1 MKYLVVIC
9 MLICSATAALAQGST
24 DQQLANLYYN
34 NGEYEKALEYF
45 EKLISKQSTKFDLL
59 RYAECLEKTNNLKEA
74 EKILKRG
81 RAQFTADLEFPIL
94 LGEFYER
101 TDRVDQAEK
110 LYNELIKEAASNGYE
125 VVELYD
131 IFRKRGKTETALKTL
146 EAGRKELKKS
156 YPLQLQFAEIY
167 GIMGKTD
174 DMIEE
179 YFSLLDEYPNY
190 RSSVEASLSKQIDFA
205 TDQTGIYARMK
216 EKLLQRIQ
224 KRPNETIYAEMLIW
238 LFVQKKEFKSAL
250 VQAQALDKREKG
262 QGDRVL
268 ELAETCVE
276 NGDYATARSAYNY
289 VIGLDNTNP
298 NFFRAYSS
306 LLNVRFREITY
317 EKNYT
322 QSDIDAAV
330 GEYRAALKVIGWN
343 RNAVRVA
350 RELAIIQ
357 AYYGNNAASSVQ
369 ILDSCLVLPGLTDM
383 QKAEIKMSLADVLVL
398 QDDIW
403 QASLYYMQVDKDFK
417 YEPIGHEAKFKN
429 ARVFYYDGDFK
440 FAQSQLDV
448 LKQSTSKLI
457 ANDAMKLSILITD
470 NLGLDSNYTAMNL
483 FAHADL
489 LLEQH
494 QYPAAFHLYDT
505 ILQAFPYHGLA
516 DEILLRKAQ
525 AMQQQGKW
533 TEAAQYLEKI
543 VTEHGE
549 DILADDAVFQL
560 GELYEKHLNDKEKA
574 AGYYKKILFD
584 FKGSLLT
591 VEARKRFR
599 ALRGDAAVEEDI

>member
-1 MKYLVVIC
+1 M
-9 MLICSATAALAQGST
+9 
-24 DQQLANLYYN
+24 
-34 NGEYEKALEYF
+34 
-45 EKLISKQSTKFDLL
+45 
-59 RYAECLEKTNNLKEA
+59 
-74 EKILKRG
+74 G
-81 RAQFTADLEFPIL
+81 RNDEM
-94 LGEFYER
+94 
-101 TDRVDQAEK
+101 V
-110 LYNELIKEAASNGYE
+110 
-125 VVELYD
+125 
-131 IFRKRGKTETALKTL
+131 
-146 EAGRKELKKS
+146 
-156 YPLQLQFAEIY
+156 
-167 GIMGKTD
+167 
-174 DMIEE
+174 EE

-190 RSSVEASLSKQIDFA
+190 RSNIEASLSKQIDFVN
-205 TDQTGIYARMK
+205 DETGIYAKLK

-224 KRPNETIYAEMLIW
+224 KKPGETIYAEMLIW
-238 LFVQKKEFKSAL
+238 LFIQKKEFKSAL

-262 QGDRVL
+262 QGNRVM
-268 ELAETCVE
+268 ELAETCVQ

-289 VIGLDNTNP
+289 VISLGEAEP
-298 NFFRAYSS
+298 NYYRAYSS
-306 LLNVRFREITY
+306 LLNVRFREITF
-317 EKNYT
+317 EKHFT
-322 QSDIDAAV
+322 EADIADAV
-330 GEYRAALKVIGWN
+330 KEYRSALNVIGWN
-343 RNAVRVA
+343 RNAIRVA

-357 AYYGNNAASSVQ
+357 AYYGNNAASSAE
-369 ILDSCLVLPGLTDM
+369 ILDSCLAMPGLTDM
-383 QKAEIKMSLADVLVL
+383 QRAEIKMSLADVLVL

-429 ARVFYYDGDFK
+429 ARIFYYDGDFV

-483 FAHADL
+483 FAKADL

-505 ILQAFPYHGLA
+505 ILLAFPYHGLA
-516 DEILLRKAQ
+516 DEIYLRKAQ

-533 TEAAQYLEKI
+533 EEAVQFLEKI
-543 VTEHGE
+543 VSDHGD

-560 GELYEKHLNDKEKA
+560 GEIYEKHLKNPEKA
-574 AGYYKKILFD
+574 AEYYKKILFD

-599 ALRGDAAVEEDI
+599 ALRGDAAVEDDI

>member
-1 MKYLVVIC
+1 MRYLLFVC
-9 MLICSATAALAQGST
+9 LMICSASAFAQST

-34 NGEYEKALEYF
+34 NGEYEKALGYF
-45 EKLISKQSTKFDLL
+45 EKLVNKQSTKFDLL
-59 RYAECLEKTNNLKEA
+59 RYAECLEKTGNIKEA
-74 EKILKRG
+74 EKVLKRG
-81 RAQFTADLEFPIL
+81 RSQFSADPEFPIL
-94 LGEFYER
+94 IAEFYER
-101 TDRVDQAEK
+101 TGRADQAEK
-110 LYNELIKEAASNGYE
+110 LYNELIKEASVSGYE
-125 VVELYD
+125 VVGLYD
-131 IFRKRGKTETALKTL
+131 LFRKRNKTDLALTTL
-146 EAGRKELKKS
+146 EAGRKELKKN

-167 GIMGKTD
+167 GILGRTD

-190 RSSVEASLSKQIDFA
+190 RNSVEESLSKQIDFVN
-205 TDQTGIYARMK
+205 DQTGIYTKLK

-224 KRPNETIYAEMLIW
+224 KRPGETIYAEMLIW
-238 LFVQKKEFKSAL
+238 LFIQKKEFKSAL

-262 QGDRVL
+262 QGNRVM
-268 ELAETCVE
+268 ELAETCVQ

-289 VIGLDNTNP
+289 VIALGETEP
-298 NFFRAYSS
+298 HYYRAYSS
-306 LLNVRFREITY
+306 LLNVRFREITF
-317 EKNYT
+317 EKRYT
-322 QSDIDAAV
+322 ESDIAEAV
-330 GEYRAALKVIGWN
+330 KEYRAALKVIGWN
-343 RNAVRVA
+343 RNAIRVA

-357 AYYGNNAASSVQ
+357 AYYGNNAASSVE
-369 ILDSCLVLPGLTDM
+369 ILDSCLAMPGLTDM
-383 QKAEIKMSLADVLVL
+383 QRAEIKMSLADVLVL
-398 QDDIW
+398 QNDIW

-429 ARVFYYDGDFK
+429 ARIFYYDGDFI

-483 FAHADL
+483 FAKADL

-494 QYPAAFHLYDT
+494 QFESAFRLYDT
-505 ILQAFPYHGLA
+505 IQEAFPYHGLT

-525 AMQQQGKW
+525 AMQQQGRW
-533 TEAAQYLEKI
+533 QEAVQYLEKI
-543 VTEHGE
+543 VSQHSD

-560 GELYEKHLNDKEKA
+560 GELYEKHLNDPEKA
-574 AGYYKKILFD
+574 AEYYKKILFD

-599 ALRGDAAVEEDI
+599 ALRGDAVVEDDI